1 VTIAARSVGALVLTG
16 FLLGPALSF
25 AQESKSAP
33 LAAQLCK
40 LLDEHK
46 LDSIAAKES
55 ENSYV
60 GALYFAG
67 TQLLVVRG
75 KFQTKARMADLLER
89 REFKEAYMDLSGA
102 SEQQT
107 RAFIMDLG
115 ANGLRFKREANQP
128 FDTADVGGK
137 SYRFDGAWGGK
148 AKITEEEYR
157 QMFATTD
164 QEYANMLQALID
176 QLKKPS

>member
-1 VTIAARSVGALVLTG
+1 MTIAVRSVGALVLTG
-16 FLLGPALSF
+16 FLLGPTLSF

-46 LDSIAAKES
+46 LDSIVAKES

-75 KFQTKARMADLLER
+75 KFHGPR
-89 REFKEAYMDLSGA
+89 R
-102 SEQQT
+102 
-107 RAFIMDLG
+107 
-115 ANGLRFKREANQP
+115 
-128 FDTADVGGK
+128 V
-137 SYRFDGAWGGK
+137 
-148 AKITEEEYR
+148 
-157 QMFATTD
+157 
-164 QEYANMLQALID
+164 
-176 QLKKPS
+176 KPA